1 MYHLLFGKK
10 LWRLWRPL
18 SKKLREQEQAAPRL
32 QIYST
37 SDTLSTFWREKY
49 VKDARKYWDVFYK
62 RHQDKL
68 FKSRHYLDKEWG
80 KYFSGAGRK
89 VILEV
94 VVELETIF
102 PLVAMYADVFVHAC
116 DFSTTAVN
124 LVKTHKDLVDTR
136 VSAFVC
142 DLTIDDLSKQ
152 ISSSVSREDAYVMKN
167 NRKVLKPNGCVL
179 FRDSATGDLAQERL
193 NCKDQKISEIFY
205 VRGDGTEN
213 DTNSSTKTEAA
224 TEVDHLGQEKIV
236 LEVNEKILKKPVNDL
251 EVDISDGVVMEM
263 SGVLPSNDNEVI
275 ELELGDLTFKIEVL
289 SKVDQRT
296 CKSTG
301 LMLWESA
308 RFMASADI
316 SGQTDYKKIRVGN
329 RDHIEAIKEANSQ
342 GFDIILGTDVTYV
355 AEAILP
361 LFQTAKEWISSDRST
376 AEDSEPALIFVIFSF
391 L

>member
-1 MYHLLFGKK
+1 MPGSTGMCFTSGIKTRYVCCLLI
-10 LWRLWRPL
+10 RLENF
-18 SKKLREQEQAAPRL
+18 SVA
-32 QIYST
+32 IY
-37 SDTLSTFWREKY
+37 FCGFR
-49 VKDARKYWDVFYK
+49 ARKMVTLGTAALFCMLK
-62 RHQDKL
+62 F

-80 KYFSGAGRK
+80 KYFSVGCGAGNYFT
-89 VILEV
+89 V
-94 VVELETIF
+94 F

-152 ISSSVSREDAYVMKN
+152 VSSSVSREDVYVMKN
-167 NRKVLKPNGCVL
+167 NRNVLKKFVDSSSPAKGCAL
-179 FRDSATGDLAQERL
+179 FRDYATGDLAQHAFYFSNELLTSLFEENGFDAEELDLCCKQVENRSTELVMNQRWVQAVFRL
-193 NCKDQKISEIFY
+193 SD
-205 VRGDGTEN
+205 
-213 DTNSSTKTEAA
+213 DTNSSTKTEAE

-263 SGVLPSNDNEVI
+263 SGVLPSNDNE
-275 ELELGDLTFKIEVL
+275 
-289 SKVDQRT
+289 
-296 CKSTG
+296 
-301 LMLWESA
+301 
-308 RFMASADI
+308 ADI

-361 LFQTAKEWISSDRST
+361 LFQTAKELISSDRST

>member
-62 RHQDKL
+62 RHQDK
-68 FKSRHYLDKEWG
+68 
-80 KYFSGAGRK
+80 GAGRK

-102 PLVAMYADVFVHAC
+102 PLVA
-116 DFSTTAVN
+116 
-124 LVKTHKDLVDTR
+124 
-136 VSAFVC
+136 
-142 DLTIDDLSKQ
+142 I
-152 ISSSVSREDAYVMKN
+152 VSREDAYVMKN
-167 NRKVLKPNGCVL
+167 NRKVLK
-179 FRDSATGDLAQERL
+179 ERL

-205 VRGDGTEN
+205 VRGDGTETIFRLSD

-263 SGVLPSNDNEVI
+263 SGVLPSNDNE
-275 ELELGDLTFKIEVL
+275 LGSWLLFNQKSNSGGICSMVATISADLVFTTDGD
-289 SKVDQRT
+289 SKALDLLKRN
-296 CKSTG
+296 
-301 LMLWESA
+301 
-308 RFMASADI
+308 ADI